1 MVDVNKFGRD
11 DHGIDDPGLAF
22 TANLPKVKRDSEH
35 DVLPGPAAH
44 RVLYRLVAGPGESFI
59 GRSNHFWSGHRIG

>member
-22 TANLPKVKRDSEH
+22 ITSLPKVKRDSEH
-35 DVLPGPAAH
+35 DVLPGPAARH
-44 RVLYRLVAGPGESFI
+44 VLYRLVAGPGECFI
-59 GRSNHFWSGHRIG
+59 GRANHFWSGHRIG